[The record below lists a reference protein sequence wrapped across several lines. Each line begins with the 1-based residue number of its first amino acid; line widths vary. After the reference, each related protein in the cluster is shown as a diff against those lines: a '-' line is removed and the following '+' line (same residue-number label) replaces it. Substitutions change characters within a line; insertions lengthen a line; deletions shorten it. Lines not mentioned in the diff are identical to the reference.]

1 MTWCQVINNYLCD
14 SKDELCPVWFCLKE
28 RFRMT
33 TQFPAYWDLSTLWGA
48 KHDVNSARTVNLMLL
63 GDDNGK
69 RRPSSAHIV
78 QGLRQWHLCVEEG
91 QVHYHAQIPHLPPH
105 WLRVLPTT
113 KQSSS
118 LTSQSHTETETL
130 ALAPSPPSQI
140 RFSDYLPSLM
150 TFTRTVLK
158 QSHYSNIK
166 ALILIWIS
174 HFSSTEKL
182 QIKP

>member
-14 SKDELCPVWFCLKE
+14 SKDELCPVWLCRKE

-78 QGLRQWHLCVEEG
+78 QGLRQWHLCVEED

-113 KQSSS
+113 KQSQQFNKSVTYRNRNLGTCILS
-118 LTSQSHTETETL
+118 TVSDLLFWLL
-130 ALAPSPPSQI
+130 AQLHGVYQDS
-140 RFSDYLPSLM
+140 
-150 TFTRTVLK
+150 T
-158 QSHYSNIK
+158 K
-166 ALILIWIS
+166 AIPL
-174 HFSSTEKL
+174 
-182 QIKP
+182 